1 VRDDER
7 HDRTLRAKHAQ
18 AARADVV
25 IREYD
30 GANRRGRGAFP
41 IGHVRADVSG

>member
-1 VRDDER
+1 
-7 HDRTLRAKHAQ
+7 
-18 AARADVV
+18 VV
-25 IREYD
+25 REYD